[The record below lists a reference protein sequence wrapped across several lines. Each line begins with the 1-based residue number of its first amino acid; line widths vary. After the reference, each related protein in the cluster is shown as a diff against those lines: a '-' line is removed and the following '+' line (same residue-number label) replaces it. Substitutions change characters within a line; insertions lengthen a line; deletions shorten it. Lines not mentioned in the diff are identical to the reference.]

1 MCGECG
7 AQSVT
12 LSSAHGGGH
21 AQRPVAGRLP
31 EPSPCS
37 RTERWGNGRRGG
49 GPHANYGTK

>member
-21 AQRPVAGRLP
+21 AQRPGAGRLP

-49 GPHANYGTK
+49 DPHANYGTK